1 MIENFAQDISA
12 DEFQTAV
19 IDGSRDR
26 LVVVDFW
33 APWCGPCKVLKPI
46 LEKLAQ
52 EYGGR
57 FLLIKVNADENQ
69 SLCIDH
75 SVRGIP
81 SVKAFLEGRVVDE
94 FSGSMSEAYLRDF
107 LDRNIPSAVDRL
119 IRDAWD
125 LWTEGAKDR
134 AMSVLNDALSQ
145 SPDNPRGCVIKAEI
159 LLSEGDLDGS
169 GELLDALTGEIL
181 DYDHTQNLIARLKL
195 AREVQGLPKK
205 ELLEKAVETNPDA
218 LTERVQLS
226 AVYAATEDYAA
237 ALRLLFEVH
246 ERNGSFE
253 GGVAR
258 KRMLEIFELLGS
270 DSTLVKDYRRK
281 LASSLH

>member
-1 MIENFAQDISA
+1 MIENFARDISA
-12 DEFQTAV
+12 DEFQAAV
-19 IDGSRDR
+19 IDGSRDQ

-69 SLCIDH
+69 ALCVSH
-75 SVRGIP
+75 NVRGIP
-81 SVKAFLEGRVVDE
+81 SVKAFLAGQVVDE
-94 FSGSMSEAYLRDF
+94 FSGSMSENYLRDF
-107 LDRNIPSAVDRL
+107 LDRNIPSVVDRL
-119 IRDAWD
+119 VREAWD
-125 LWTEGAKDR
+125 LWSQGAKDR
-134 AMSVLNDALSQ
+134 AMGTLNDALSQ
-145 SPDNPRGCVIKAEI
+145 SPEDPRGRVLKAEI
-159 LLSEGDLDGS
+159 LLSDGDLEGS
-169 GELLDALTGEIL
+169 GELLDTLTGEIL

-195 AREVQGLPKK
+195 AREAQKLPKK
-205 ELLEKAVETNPDA
+205 ELLERVVESDSSA

-226 AVYAATEDYAA
+226 AVYAASEDYAA
-237 ALRLLFEVH
+237 ALRLLFEAH
-246 ERNGSFE
+246 AHDGSFE

-270 DSTLVKDYRRK
+270 DSALVKDYRRK